1 MRLFLG
7 FQPWPIGGGAKPRN
21 RAAKVEGSRVRVVDN
36 PIHYVAATYY
46 ILAANAQ

>member
-7 FQPWPIGGGAKPRN
+7 FQPWQIGGGAKPRN
-21 RAAKVEGSRVRVVDN
+21 LAAKVEGSLVLVVDN
-36 PIHYVAATYY
+36 PIHYADATYY